1 VEDCSLRSDAC
12 SRSEH
17 IAVLG
22 LGYVGCVTAACL
34 ARLKHKV
41 IGVDRDEFKV
51 KQILAG
57 AAPFY
62 EPGLEEIVRQTV
74 RAGLLFAS
82 TDLAEA
88 MAEAEI
94 VLICVGTPSAK
105 NGNLGV
111 EQLRRVVGEIGEV
124 LARKPRRLFIA
135 VRSTVYPGICEEV
148 VLAPL
153 ARYGVAVVSN
163 PEFLREGT
171 AVEDFQKPSLLV
183 VGGSDAEAIRRVA
196 AIYAGLPVELC
207 LVSLRTAELIK
218 YACNAF
224 HAVKIGFANEIG
236 TLAAALGIDGA
247 EVMDTLCRDTVLNI
261 SRAYLKPGFAFG
273 GSCLPK
279 DLRAL
284 VYRASRLD
292 LKLPLLESVLPSN
305 AQHLERTLEIL
316 MDLPA
321 RRLGVFGL
329 AFKENTD
336 DLRES
341 PVVTLLEQLIG
352 KGRDVRVFDPQIL
365 PQRIYGSN
373 QRYLLAAIPHIGKLF
388 DSSLERM
395 LAWADHVVIAQ
406 KPSPENAAQIAAS
419 GQPIT
424 DLVNHIPTSQP
435 VAESAAGG

>member
-1 VEDCSLRSDAC
+1 VETPS
-12 SRSEH
+12 SR

-34 ARLKHKV
+34 ARLGHKV

-51 KQILAG
+51 KQIRAET
-57 AAPFY
+57 APFY
-62 EPGLEEIVRQTV
+62 EPGLAEIVRETV
-74 RAGLLFAS
+74 AAGSLSAS
-82 TDLAEA
+82 TELADA
-88 MAEAEI
+88 LADAEI

-105 NGNLGV
+105 NGNLSL
-111 EQLRRVVGEIGEV
+111 EQLQRVVGEIGDA
-124 LARKPRRLFIA
+124 LAREQRPLIVA
-135 VRSTVYPGICEEV
+135 VRSTVYPGTCEEV
-148 VLAPL
+148 VLRPL
-153 ARYGVAVVSN
+153 ARCGAAVVAN
-163 PEFLREGT
+163 PEFLREGS
-171 AVEDFQKPSLLV
+171 AVKDFEEPSLLV
-183 VGGSDAEAIRRVA
+183 VGGADAEAVRRVA
-196 AIYAGLPVELC
+196 GIYAGLPVEPC

-218 YACNAF
+218 YASNAF

-305 AQHLERTLEIL
+305 QRHLERTLEIL
-316 MDLPA
+316 LDLPA
-321 RRLGVFGL
+321 QRLGVFGL

-341 PVVTLLEQLIG
+341 PAVALIEQLIG
-352 KGRDVRVFDPQIL
+352 KGRDVRVFDPRIL
-365 PQRIYGSN
+365 PDRIYGSN
-373 QRYLLAAIPHIGKLF
+373 QRYLLAAIPHIGKLI
-388 DSSLERM
+388 DPSLERL
-395 LAWADHVVIAQ
+395 LAWADHLVIAQ
-406 KPSPENAAQIAAS
+406 KPSSENAALIAAS
-419 GQPIT
+419 GLPLS
-424 DLVNHIPTSQP
+424 DLVNTIPTPQP
-435 VAESAAGG
+435 VAESLGD